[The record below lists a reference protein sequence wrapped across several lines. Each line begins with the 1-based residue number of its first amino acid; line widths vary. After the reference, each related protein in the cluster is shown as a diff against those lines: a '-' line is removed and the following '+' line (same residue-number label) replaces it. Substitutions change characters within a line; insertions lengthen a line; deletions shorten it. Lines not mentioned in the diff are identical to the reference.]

1 MAIHQRK
8 FKGSGAGS
16 YLTYATNP
24 FHFALYAIGY
34 FLGFS
39 GDFFL
44 RVLGLQVSMHK
55 ATLQSELHQSELLE
69 FDAQLKERS
78 SYFKILKD
86 FNWLR
91 IRHQFSDKTNEAIM
105 KILFEEFK

>member
-1 MAIHQRK
+1 MPSAI
-8 FKGSGAGS
+8 
-16 YLTYATNP
+16 
-24 FHFALYAIGY
+24 
-34 FLGFS
+34 LGNLQ
-39 GDFFL
+39 DIFFL
-44 RVLGLQVSMHK
+44 RVLGLQVSIHK
-55 ATLQSELHQSELLE
+55 ATLQSELHQSELHQSELLE

>member
-1 MAIHQRK
+1 MLIFRMAIHQRK

-55 ATLQSELHQSELLE
+55 ATLQSELLE